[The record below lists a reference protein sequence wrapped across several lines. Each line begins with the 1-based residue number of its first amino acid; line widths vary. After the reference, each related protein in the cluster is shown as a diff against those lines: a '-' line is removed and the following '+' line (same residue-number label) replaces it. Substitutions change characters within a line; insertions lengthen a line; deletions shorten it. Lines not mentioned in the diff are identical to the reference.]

1 MEPNEFVAAK
11 INQFPV
17 GKLVDIAGGEG
28 RNALAFATLG
38 WEVEN
43 VEISKVALDR
53 FQERAAQ
60 LGVESRCH
68 SNLADATQAKFQL
81 EPSLVLFA
89 YLQIPAADLEQA
101 LDNALAQ
108 LKSGTILGVFH
119 ARRNLTEGYG
129 GPRSP
134 DVLPTVEQLESWAQR
149 HGLNAKVQER
159 IRNLNVDGAP
169 KQAIDVTIEV
179 QL

>member
-1 MEPNEFVAAK
+1 ML
-11 INQFPV
+11 I
-17 GKLVDIAGGEG
+17 
-28 RNALAFATLG
+28 
-38 WEVEN
+38 
-43 VEISKVALDR
+43 
-53 FQERAAQ
+53 
-60 LGVESRCH
+60 
-68 SNLADATQAKFQL
+68 
-81 EPSLVLFA
+81 A
-89 YLQIPAADLEQA
+89 YLQIPAADLEKA

-108 LKSGTILGVFH
+108 LKSGALLGVFH
-119 ARRNLTEGYG
+119 ARRNLAEGYG
-129 GPRSP
+129 GPRLP

>member
-1 MEPNEFVAAK
+1 M
-11 INQFPV
+11 
-17 GKLVDIAGGEG
+17 
-28 RNALAFATLG
+28 
-38 WEVEN
+38 
-43 VEISKVALDR
+43 
-53 FQERAAQ
+53 
-60 LGVESRCH
+60 
-68 SNLADATQAKFQL
+68 
-81 EPSLVLFA
+81 LFA
-89 YLQIPAADLEQA
+89 YLQIPAVDLEQA
-101 LDNALAQ
+101 FDNALAQ
-108 LKSGTILGVFH
+108 LKSGTLLGVFH

-149 HGLNAKVQER
+149 HGLNAKVQEH